1 MKKFLLLLA
10 GVSAYLSADAI
21 ELTFWMGNQKIT
33 PDQTVKFT
41 KIQIETYEDDGYK
54 EVKMDPK
61 LTISSDIFSSDVQI
75 TATCTSGQDIQMCAG
90 GSCMGGSTVTKKGVT
105 VRPNQKLDLGFDYAG
120 EFDLDETIPTVV
132 TVIEAEDVTEPASKV
147 QFIIEMGEDGAS
159 VSTIQVNQDLKA
171 VEGGVAYNAAESTAL
186 KIVSIV
192 GINAYSGTV
201 SGQGVINLPKGLYVY
216 TFGKRSGKI
225 YIR

>member
-1 MKKFLLLLA
+1 MKKLLLLLA

-41 KIQIETYEDDGYK
+41 NIQVETYEEDGYK

-61 LTISSDIFSSDVQI
+61 LSISSDIFSSDVKI
-75 TATCTSGQDIQMCAG
+75 TATCTSGQSIQMCAG
-90 GSCMGGSTVTKKGVT
+90 GTCMGGTTVTKQGVT
-105 VRPNQKLDLGFDYAG
+105 VRPNQKLDLGFDYKD
-120 EFDLDETIPTVV
+120 EFDLDETIPTV
-132 TVIEAEDVTEPASKV
+132 TTLIEAEDVTEPDSKV
-147 QFIIEMGEDGAS
+147 QFIIEMGEEGAS
-159 VSTIQVNQDLKA
+159 VSVVEIRDDLKA
-171 VEGGVAYNAAESTAL
+171 VDGGIAYKAAESCNL
-186 KIVSIV
+186 KIVNII
-192 GINAYSGTV
+192 GINVFSGSV

-216 TFGKRSGKI
+216 SFGKRSGKI